1 MRAAPRFTISRTTLA
16 LLGGL
21 LAAPAWADDAER
33 EAFYRR
39 ASECAAA
46 MQVDQFALV
55 ARARAGETG
64 LRPALFD
71 LTKLGFAYVG
81 EAYLKGL
88 RDPRGGEM
96 LKAAS
101 AEQKDWP
108 AARHKAMVAECRV
121 EAQKVYDESGMWKI
135 LVDSKANKRVDR
147 FLSMPPLP
155 ASAASR

>member
-1 MRAAPRFTISRTTLA
+1 MRAAHRFTIAWTTLA
-16 LLGGL
+16 LLGGT
-21 LAAPAWADDAER
+21 LAVPARADDEN

-46 MQVDQFALV
+46 MQFDQFALV
-55 ARARAGETG
+55 ARARSGETG

-108 AARHKAMVAECRV
+108 AARHQALVAECRA
-121 EAQKVYDESGMWKI
+121 EAQRVYDNSGMWKI
-135 LVDSKANKRVDR
+135 LVDNKANKRVDR